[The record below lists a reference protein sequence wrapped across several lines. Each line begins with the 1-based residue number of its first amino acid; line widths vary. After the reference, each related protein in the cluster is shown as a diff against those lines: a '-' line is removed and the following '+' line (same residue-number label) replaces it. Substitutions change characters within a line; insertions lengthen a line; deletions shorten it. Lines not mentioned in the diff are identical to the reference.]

1 MKDYIY
7 CYSQEELNILS
18 ERLKLLKKQYKIAAI
33 VYVCV
38 AVTLICLNFVIG
50 HVLPLV
56 LGIAV
61 SVLFAVWSVYYFDV
75 IYGKCK
81 RYYKYID
88 AMTGADE
95 KKSAATFI
103 AKGEDVKIDGFEYST
118 YKFYDKI
125 KEREVDYIVNI
136 RANVSLERGKEYYL
150 IIANRHL
157 IAYKEADL

>member
-1 MKDYIY
+1 M
-7 CYSQEELNILS
+7 LS
-18 ERLKLLKKQYKIAAI
+18 ERLKLLKKRYKIAAI
-33 VYVCV
+33 IYLFV
-38 AVTLICLNFVIG
+38 AVALICLNFFIG

-56 LGIAV
+56 LGIIL

-81 RYYKYID
+81 RYYKYLD

-103 AKGEDVKIDGFEYST
+103 AKGEDLKIDGFEYST
-118 YKFYDKI
+118 YKFYDKV

-136 RANVSLERGKEYYL
+136 RANVSLENGKKYYL

>member
-7 CYSQEELNILS
+7 CYSQEELNTLS
-18 ERLKLLKKQYKIAAI
+18 ERLKTLKKRYKIAAT

-38 AVTLICLNFVIG
+38 AATLICLNFVIG
-50 HVLPLV
+50 HVLPLA

-95 KKSAATFI
+95 KKSSATFL
-103 AKGEDVKIDGFEYST
+103 AKGETLKIDGFEYSA
-118 YKFYDKI
+118 YRFYDKV
-125 KEREVDYIVNI
+125 KEREVDYIVNV
-136 RANVSLERGKEYYL
+136 RANVSLESGKEYYL

-157 IAYKEADL
+157 IAYKETGL

>member
-18 ERLKLLKKQYKIAAI
+18 ERLKTLKKRYKIAAL
-33 VYVCV
+33 VYACV
-38 AVTLICLNFVIG
+38 ATTLICLNFVIG
-50 HVLPLV
+50 HVLPLA

-103 AKGEDVKIDGFEYST
+103 AKGENLKIDGFEYSA
-118 YKFYDKI
+118 YRFYDKV
-125 KEREVDYIVNI
+125 KEREVDYIVNV
-136 RANVSLERGKEYYL
+136 RANVSLESGKEYYL

-157 IAYKEADL
+157 IAYKETSL